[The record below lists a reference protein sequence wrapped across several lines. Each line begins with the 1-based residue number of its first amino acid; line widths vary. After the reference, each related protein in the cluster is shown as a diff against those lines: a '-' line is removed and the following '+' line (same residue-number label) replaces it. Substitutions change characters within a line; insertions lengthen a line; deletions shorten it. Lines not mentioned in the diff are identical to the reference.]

1 MLSEKNKKKISDKI
15 AEKQAE
21 AEKLNNLLEAHTNAY
36 TYNMDQK
43 EKMLEKA
50 KNAHSKEERQKY
62 EKEAKRYESMA
73 NNDYNNASAVDNDI
87 ANTEKSIDK
96 LKSKLNKEKGT
107 R

>member
-1 MLSEKNKKKISDKI
+1 MLSEKNKKKIADKI

-21 AEKLNNLLEAHTNAY
+21 AEKLNNLLKAHTDSY

-62 EKEAKRYESMA
+62 EKEAKRYESQA
-73 NNDYNNASAVDNDI
+73 NNDQTNASAVDTDI
-87 ANTEKSIDK
+87 ANTEKSIDE
-96 LKSKLNKEKGT
+96 LKSKLNKKEA